1 MSIRI
6 KIGRNAKEIDDALW
20 VRHEVFVIED
30 GKFGGK
36 PLPHNRLMDRFDAF
50 PGVFNVI
57 AYEGNDPIA
66 TIRLV
71 KESECGVPAE
81 DLFDFSNFRSEAAE
95 DLKETKADG
104 ITMGI
109 APRPVF
115 GNAGMLAIRAP
126 WRRRRDVIRA
136 MFRMAA
142 AVCKANGATHVVV
155 AVNHETAGMY
165 RRLGFTPLS
174 EKIWIDE
181 IENHIVPLAAQ
192 VETFIEWALGKAAD
206 APLTAFEDS
215 FEREVLRAGE
225 VLFEE
230 GDAGTDAFIVE
241 SGAIRISRRNED
253 GQDLVLTDLSPGG
266 LFGELA
272 LIDNH
277 PRSATATAT
286 VDTELIKLDRHAF
299 MRDLRENPER
309 AQELFKIF
317 SGRIRRMDELA
328 MMLAF
333 APDDQRLT
341 FALEVAKQRAEVD
354 RKDPSVTF
362 FRGGPEE
369 FARIAAVEEKTAS
382 QFLSGLAEEG
392 SLEFTD
398 KRIRFTESADSPNE

>member
-36 PLPHNRLMDRFDAF
+36 PLLNSRLMDRFDSF
-50 PGVFNVI
+50 PNVFNVI
-57 AYEGNDPIA
+57 AYEGAEPIA

-81 DLFDFSNFRSEAAE
+81 ELFDFSSFRAEAAN
-95 DLKETKADG
+95 DLRDRNTERGD
-104 ITMGI
+104 MG
-109 APRPVF
+109 ATQRPVF
-115 GNAGMLAIRAP
+115 GNAGMLAIRGP

-165 RRLGFTPLS
+165 RRLGFTALS
-174 EKIWIDE
+174 EKIWIEE

-192 VETFIEWALGKAAD
+192 VETFLEWALGKISD

-225 VLFEE
+225 VLFQE
-230 GDAGTDAFIVE
+230 GDAGTDAYIVE

-253 GQDLVLTDLSPGG
+253 GQDLVLTDLPPGG

-286 VDTELIKLDRHAF
+286 VDTELIKLDRHSF
-299 MRDLRENPER
+299 LRDLRENPER
-309 AQELFKIF
+309 AQELFQIF

-333 APDDQRLT
+333 APDDQRLS

-354 RKDPSVTF
+354 RKDPTITF

-369 FARIAAVEEKTAS
+369 FARIAAVEEQTAS
-382 QFLSGLAEEG
+382 NFLAQLAEEG
-392 SLEFTD
+392 ELEYSD
-398 KRIRFTESADSPNE
+398 KRIKFVASAG